1 MKQLKF
7 LPFALILL
15 VTLTGCMQNTT
26 SGGDES
32 LTNNV
37 SLFNY
42 SLSKQTQ
49 SEVDDAKETIVIT
62 EMLGHNTLS
71 TPESVATQTTSFI
84 HSVKDKMEGLGYK
97 IISSD
102 TNGMGDQ
109 GYKVFVTLIFER
121 K

>member
-1 MKQLKF
+1 
-7 LPFALILL
+7 
-15 VTLTGCMQNTT
+15 
-26 SGGDES
+26 
-32 LTNNV
+32 
-37 SLFNY
+37 
-42 SLSKQTQ
+42 
-49 SEVDDAKETIVIT
+49 
-62 EMLGHNTLS
+62 MLGHNTLS